1 MSLTEYSYL
10 SILIIDI
17 IMNIT
22 RAKLSKGGTLEVAF
36 VDDDG
41 NDVKKKKKNP
51 VHEDFKAR
59 LNDLIP
65 YFAELTEQ
73 REVPMIDWD
82 NLGSVENEDLLHRI
96 SVTGVTVKGF
106 DLDQQCV
113 ITGKRTL
120 GTSKTL
126 NLNAPL
132 TGFDPE
138 TESYERCEDL
148 RDAVKA
154 LIYEAELYVSEK
166 KWAVVQHEID
176 FDGNPDDPFAE
187 VNAANEVPVGEAV
200 PA

>member
-1 MSLTEYSYL
+1 
-10 SILIIDI
+10 
-17 IMNIT
+17 
-22 RAKLSKGGTLEVAF
+22 
-36 VDDDG
+36 
-41 NDVKKKKKNP
+41 
-51 VHEDFKAR
+51 
-59 LNDLIP
+59 
-65 YFAELTEQ
+65 
-73 REVPMIDWD
+73 MIDWG
-82 NLGSVENEDLLHRI
+82 NLGSIENEDLLHRI